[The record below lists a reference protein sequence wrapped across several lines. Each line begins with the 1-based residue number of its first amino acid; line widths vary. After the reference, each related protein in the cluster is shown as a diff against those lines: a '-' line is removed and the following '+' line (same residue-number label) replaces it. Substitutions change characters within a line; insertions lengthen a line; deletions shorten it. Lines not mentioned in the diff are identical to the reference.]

1 MTIKNLSNILRMNQ
15 RALTELF
22 EDYFNFS
29 VPSALAKKLF
39 ETKYK
44 KENNELVELMRV
56 RWSNLKDKIGN
67 MSKKKQ
73 KMKNQIKY

>member
-56 RWSNLKDKIGN
+56 RWSNLKDKIGK
-67 MSKKKQ
+67 MYKKNRK
-73 KMKNQIKY
+73 

>member
-1 MTIKNLSNILRMNQ
+1 MTIKNLSNILRINQ

-39 ETKYK
+39 ETKDK

-56 RWSNLKDKIGN
+56 RWSNLKDKIGK
-67 MSKKKQ
+67 MYKKNRK
-73 KMKNQIKY
+73 

>member
-1 MTIKNLSNILRMNQ
+1 MTIKNLSNILRINQ

-39 ETKYK
+39 ETKDK
-44 KENNELVELMRV
+44 KENNEFVELMRV
-56 RWSNLKDKIGN
+56 RWSNLKDKIGK
-67 MSKKKQ
+67 MYKKNRK
-73 KMKNQIKY
+73 

>member
-1 MTIKNLSNILRMNQ
+1 MTIKNLSNILRINQ

-39 ETKYK
+39 ETKDK
-44 KENNELVELMRV
+44 KENNELVE
-56 RWSNLKDKIGN
+56 
-67 MSKKKQ
+67 
-73 KMKNQIKY
+73 

>member
-1 MTIKNLSNILRMNQ
+1 MTIKNFSNILRMNQ

-56 RWSNLKDKIGN
+56 RWSNLKNKIGN
-67 MSKKKQ
+67 MSKKNRK
-73 KMKNQIKY
+73 

>member
-56 RWSNLKDKIGN
+56 RWSNLKNKIGN
-67 MSKKKQ
+67 MSKKNRK
-73 KMKNQIKY
+73 

>member
-39 ETKYK
+39 ETKDK
-44 KENNELVELMRV
+44 KENNEFVELMRV
-56 RWSNLKDKIGN
+56 RWSNLKDKIGK
-67 MSKKKQ
+67 MYKKNRK
-73 KMKNQIKY
+73 

>member
-67 MSKKKQ
+67 MSKKNRK
-73 KMKNQIKY
+73 

>member
-39 ETKYK
+39 ETKDK

-56 RWSNLKDKIGN
+56 RWSNLKDKIGK
-67 MSKKKQ
+67 MYKKNRK
-73 KMKNQIKY
+73 

>member
-56 RWSNLKDKIGN
+56 RWSNLKNKTGN
-67 MSKKKQ
+67 MSKKNRK
-73 KMKNQIKY
+73 

>member
-1 MTIKNLSNILRMNQ
+1 MTIKNLSNMLRINQ

-39 ETKYK
+39 ETKDK

-56 RWSNLKDKIGN
+56 RWSNLKDKIGK
-67 MSKKKQ
+67 MYKKNRK
-73 KMKNQIKY
+73 